1 MFSGLVDHKG
11 QIVENRPTAK
21 GRRLTIQSQFN
32 DIAIGESI
40 AVDGVCLTAVEPEGG
55 RFSLD
60 LSPETLAITTF
71 GLADV
76 GSDLNLERSLRVG
89 DRLGG
94 HFVSGHVDTMAT
106 VVEIEPQAEYWSI
119 HFAFDPNTD
128 RLYLI
133 HKGSIAVNGVSLT
146 INQLT
151 PEGFKVMLI
160 PHTLAVTNLSNFKVG
175 TRVNIEF
182 DMIAKMVVN
191 STKNMDF
198 AQLIRD
204 EAK

>member
-1 MFSGLVDHKG
+1 
-11 QIVENRPTAK
+11 
-21 GRRLTIQSQFN
+21 
-32 DIAIGESI
+32 
-40 AVDGVCLTAVEPEGG
+40 
-55 RFSLD
+55 
-60 LSPETLAITTF
+60 LAITTF

-119 HFAFDPNTD
+119 HFAFDPKTE

-160 PHTLAVTNLSNFKVG
+160 PHTLAVTNLSSIKVG

-191 STKNMDF
+191 STKNMNF
-198 AQLIRD
+198 AQLIHS
-204 EAK
+204 EGK